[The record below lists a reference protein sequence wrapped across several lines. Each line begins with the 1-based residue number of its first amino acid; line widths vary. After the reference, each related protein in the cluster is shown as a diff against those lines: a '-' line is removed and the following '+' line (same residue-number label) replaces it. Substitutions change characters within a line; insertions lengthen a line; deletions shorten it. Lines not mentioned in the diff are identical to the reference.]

1 MSRTRE
7 GASVNG
13 GLNCVPRSCPGWY
26 RACPQAIL
34 LLLALAFGGP
44 LSPLV
49 RAADAATVNACGTIS
64 GNTVWT
70 ATNVYVVNNCAA
82 TVAASVTLTVQPG
95 TVVKFGGAGAAM
107 VVQGTLA
114 AQGTGGAPIVF
125 TSLQDDSRGGDTNG
139 DGPSTAQAGDWS
151 ALRFAAAS
159 HGRLAYVFVGFGGS
173 GGFDYGG
180 RYAAAELESF
190 SSDVTLDHV
199 TLQASAQSGLYCS
212 NASVQV
218 TYGQVSNNAAY
229 GLYWDGVDGAV
240 PVVVTD
246 TAFSGNGAAGWLHFR
261 DTAGTITFQR
271 NTATGAKNGFRADG
285 RHNQGALLWDN
296 AGNLPLLITPGV
308 LVAPGTTWT
317 LMPGTVVK
325 LSGGETTLDVQGT
338 LHAEGTAVLPIAFT
352 SANDDSRAGDTNGD
366 GASTGAPAQWASVR
380 FESGSQGRVA
390 YASFEY
396 GGSGAYD
403 YAGRYG
409 AAMFESFS
417 SDVTLDHVTIRA
429 SGKSGLYANTAS
441 VRVTNGQVSDN
452 TLYGLYWDGVD
463 AAVPLV
469 VSDTH
474 FGGNGTAAGW
484 LHFPDAAATVTFER
498 NVATA
503 PKNGFRADGRLN
515 QGSLTWNNGDDLP
528 LLISGGLTIAPA
540 TTLTLDPGTIVKFGN
555 AGDVL
560 VVQGTLQALG
570 TGGSPIVLTSASDDA
585 HGGDTNGDGPSQ
597 GQPGQWSGL
606 RFSAGSSGRLAYT
619 FIAYGGSRA
628 FDYAGRYGVGMVECF
643 SSDVTFDH
651 CTLDASGRDG
661 LYAEGATVTFTNG
674 AVSDN
679 VRYGLNYNRL
689 DAAVPLVV
697 TGNVFSGSQGGAAR
711 LDLNGNPPQITFQG
725 NTGSG
730 TQRAGFSLAGTIT
743 SDAVWDNTGSLPL
756 VIDGG
761 LTVAAEAT
769 LTVKPGTVVKF
780 AGQRDVLVVNGTLIA
795 TGTDA
800 APIAFTSLRD
810 DSHGGDTNGDG
821 ASVGVAADWSALRF
835 AAGSTGSLA
844 YAYVGFGGSG
854 AYDYAGRY
862 TAGMLESFSND
873 VSLDHCTVQ
882 ASEQHGLYV
891 ANHSVTVTNTQ
902 FIGNRSNGVYD
913 DGIDPGTPFAL
924 RGNVFSANG
933 NYGAYVRIAD
943 SAAQI
948 TVEHNQ
954 SVAPKNGLR
963 VSGGLTQGFLR
974 WDSPHAPMVVDGGL
988 AIRAGAR
995 LTLEPGSVVKFA
1007 AGGDVLQI
1015 AGTLEADGTFTA
1027 PIAFTSI
1034 GDDAHGGDTNGDGPS
1049 TGTRGQ
1055 WAGLRFLSGSQVSLR
1070 HSFIGYGGSGAYDH
1084 LGVYGRGLVDVRGG
1098 SIQIKHGEVRSSA
1111 LHGLY
1116 VENADVTIAYAA
1128 ITDHAQN
1135 GIHNTTPSVDIDARY
1150 NWWGDAS
1157 GPQHPT
1163 LNPGGKGSAI
1173 SSGVLVVPWL
1183 NRFTWLEPPTTLVH
1197 GVTPLSWTAFD
1208 IDPAALHSTADA
1220 TGIIGTQVFG
1230 RDYPARGGVA
1240 WDTRPLPNGRYE
1252 LRASWRDLAGSPV
1265 NEQLRQVVV
1274 NNDPTLVW
1282 HGGRLTVDETWGPG
1296 HVHVVEGDVLV
1307 AAGVR
1312 LTIAPGT
1319 VVKFTPGTRMIVEDG
1334 GVVDASATEAAP
1346 IVLTSVTDDVSGDTN
1361 LDGSQS
1367 LPRPGDWSGIN
1378 TRGSGTFNDTP
1389 FVELRYTQSNHSGI
1403 LVGNERWRGTF
1414 VHRVTGDVT
1423 VPSGTT
1429 LTIDAGAVVKFDA
1442 YKGIVVQPGGHLVAL
1457 GSVAE
1462 RIVFTSIRDD
1472 TAGGDTNGDGNT
1484 SEPEA
1489 GDWRWIY
1496 VDAAEATFDHVELR
1510 YGGGTSSGNWDQ
1522 TGMIRTN
1529 GAATLTVTS
1538 SLLRDTFFDGILAWG
1553 GTVTIENAIFT
1564 DIDRSVSAHP
1574 GSQVHVVNC
1583 TVDGNRIGL
1592 LVHGGTMDITNTI
1605 VSNNYE
1611 SGIQYDF
1618 GTLASVRYSD
1628 VWAASGSASVNY
1640 RGTADQT
1647 SSNGNLSRDPHYVD
1661 REHGDY
1667 RLDYRSPAID
1677 AADGPAAP
1685 ETDSVGAPR
1694 YDDPRTTNTGIAT
1707 AGGAYADMGAYEF
1720 VETAASNLDLV
1731 VSSVSGPTAA
1741 VAGDTVRVQW
1751 TITNTGSAQ
1760 VVGPW
1765 HDTVNLVLS
1774 PEANPTV
1781 VFAAEVAV
1789 GDGARL
1795 GPGQSL
1801 STSADIRVPGSV
1813 VGTHYWQVVTNTRGE
1828 VFEGRNRENN
1838 TGQSLAPV
1846 ALDLPGLVIGG
1857 AGLSR
1862 QFSAVGEAHWFKF
1875 NPAAGQDVLVRLD
1888 RAGTGG
1894 VTELYIGQGYMPSR
1908 VRFDARQS
1916 ERNAPEVSA
1925 LAASTAAQTYYVLAY
1940 PAALSGGA
1948 AGFTIGARVLDFS
1961 LEWVGPA
1968 VVGNAGPVTLTVHG
1982 GQLRSDMTF
1991 EIIDA
1996 HGGVHGATSVFL
2008 SDSSIAYVT
2017 FDLAGLSTGAYGVR
2031 VSDGAR
2037 TASLA
2042 DGFTVAVGAPGTVQ
2056 AQLTMPK
2063 AMRPDWTETVTVEYA
2078 NVGNTDAVAPLMVL
2092 SLQNAKL
2099 QLPGK
2104 SAFAYATVQLLGIN
2118 GAGPA
2123 GVLPP
2128 GAHNTITLQMQPT
2141 TGSGT
2146 ITGKLWVLSDANQ
2159 PWDWNAAKSVMRPD
2173 FVPADAWEAIFANFT
2188 AKVGTTVG
2196 QYDAALAEDATYL
2209 SHLGEYTGDVQR
2221 LLAFEL
2227 NQAGLYELTQRY
2239 ALGGFGRGV
2248 PAWWEMRANVDASGN
2263 IMIGLAAAQRFF
2275 LRQGD
2280 GSYRGV
2286 GGEFATLTV
2295 TAGAYELLETDGE
2308 RVVFRPDG
2316 TLDFIEEL
2324 NGNRV
2329 TADYSSGRTAS
2340 LTKTNGDRV
2349 TFTYDGHGRITEA
2362 VDAVGRR
2369 TTYGYDGD
2377 GEHLIRF
2384 SGPDG
2389 AMTFTYLQGQGSP
2402 REHALASV
2410 AFPDETHLFFEYDT
2424 RGRLIH
2430 SHADGGAE
2438 ERNYTYGGAGAFTET
2453 NALGQS
2459 STVLSNDAGAA
2470 ARITDPS
2477 GSTVSLLFDSRQLPT
2492 RLSVPPGGSFVYRFN
2507 ADGNPIDTTN
2517 PLGHHVTADYE
2528 GGANRPTVVT
2538 DGAANTTR
2546 LNYDAHGNLLGL
2558 TYPDGT
2564 GDRLQYG
2571 STGQITQ
2578 WLSGLGRGV
2587 TYAYGPGEN
2596 LVSMGF
2602 SDGAS
2607 MSFTY
2612 DTHRNVLTT
2621 SGAGGATSFVY
2632 DDADRVTRITYPSG
2646 HWLAFEYDAGGR
2658 RSRSGT
2664 DGGQAVRYAYDAAG
2678 RVAALRNGNNDLIVG
2693 YAYDVVGRLAR
2704 RDMGNGTYTL
2714 YEYDAASRVA
2724 HLVNHRADGT
2734 VLSRFDYGYDDAGR
2748 LATLSTLDGAWT
2760 YEHDAAGQLTG
2771 AAFTSVN
2778 PAMPN
2783 QLLAYTYDA
2792 AGNRRSAVRNGVPTT
2807 YALNALNQYTG
2818 AGSSTYT
2825 YDAAGNLIG
2834 WHEASDGWQY
2844 RYDDGNRL
2852 VSATGP
2858 DGVWTY
2864 EYDAFGNR
2872 VAAEHAG
2879 VRTEFVIDPVL
2890 GDVVATYNGAGSLI
2904 AQYVHGLGLAGRI
2917 DAAGTT
2923 HYYDFDA
2930 TGHTSELTDAS
2941 GTAVNRYA
2949 YLPYGEPLLR
2959 TESLDNPFQYV
2970 GELGVMTEMYGL
2982 HMMGARYYD
2991 PRTGR
2996 FGQRDPLGL
3005 VSGTNLYAY
3014 VNNSPLEAVDPSG
3027 FYNPFSA
3034 LNGNL
3039 ANCPIPGVDPRSG
3052 AGMEWVK
3059 NMFKPGA
3066 IRGPYREYTGVRRL
3080 TDHGLKRFFGRG
3092 GSSAGQRI
3100 LTNAGRNLVSTAG
3113 RNVVTTAGRAAATTA
3128 VQSAAATESAAT
3140 AAGVGTTTGLWAT
3153 LNTPVTALGAG
3164 TVVVAGTVAAV
3175 FGYAVGTAIRYIPGV
3190 DEGAQSAWTKLNDL
3204 TGGWLFGTPPAA
3216 ELGTGLVS
3224 SHDPNDIIGPAGSG
3238 TAHWITPDQTL
3249 PYKIRFENDKQATA
3263 PAQVVRIT
3271 EQLDPGLDYRTFEL
3285 GSFNFDNV
3293 TVTVTVRPGL
3303 TFYSERLDLRTTHG
3317 LYLDI
3322 TANLDLDTGMVTW
3335 EFVSVDP
3342 VTGLTPRDPL
3352 SGFLP
3357 PNVTSPIG
3365 EGYVTYTIRPRAGAG
3380 IGTSITAQARI
3391 VFDTN
3396 DPIDTPQV
3404 SNPFGPIPDCFGD
3417 CDGRGQVSV
3426 NELLTMVHVALGNF
3440 TTAACIAG
3448 DLNKDGT
3455 ITVDEIV
3462 IGVTFAL
3469 NGCPV
3474 PMVPTPTPSATV
3486 SIALPSPSPTR
3497 ALTVAATA
3505 SASPTPTATPT
3516 PWAVQASPTLTP

>member
-1 MSRTRE
+1 MLRNR
-7 GASVNG
+7 
-13 GLNCVPRSCPGWY
+13 PGRY
-26 RACPQAIL
+26 RACPQAFVL
-34 LLLALAFGGP
+34 LFAVAFCGH
-44 LSPLV
+44 LSPLA
-49 RAADAATVNACGTIS
+49 RAAAAATVNACGTIS
-64 GNTVWT
+64 SNTVWT
-70 ATNVYVVNNCAA
+70 ATNVYVVNNCSAVVA
-82 TVAASVTLTVQPG
+82 TGATLTVQPG
-95 TVVKFGGAGAAM
+95 TVVKFGGASAVM
-107 VVQGTLA
+107 VVQGTLT
-114 AQGTGGAPIVF
+114 AQGTGGALIAF
-125 TSLQDDSRGGDTNG
+125 TSLRDDSRGGDSNG
-139 DGPSTAQAGDWS
+139 DGPSTAHAGDWS
-151 ALRFAAAS
+151 AVRFAAGS
-159 HGRLAYVFVGFGGS
+159 HGRLAHVFVGFGGS

-180 RYAAAELESF
+180 RYAEAEVESF

-199 TLQASAQSGLYCS
+199 TLQASGNSGLYCN

-218 TYGQVSNNAAY
+218 TYGQVSDNVLY
-229 GLYWDGVDGAV
+229 GLYWDGVDAAV
-240 PVVVTD
+240 PLVVTD

-261 DTAGTITFQR
+261 DAAGTITFQR
-271 NTATGAKNGFRADG
+271 NTAAGAKNGFRADG
-285 RHNQGALLWDN
+285 RHNQGSLLWDN
-296 AGNLPLLITPGV
+296 AGNLPLVITPGV
-308 LVAPGTTWT
+308 RVAPDTTWT

-325 LSGGETTLDVQGT
+325 LSGGSTTLDVQGA
-338 LHAEGTAVLPIAFT
+338 LRAEGTSVLPIAFT

-380 FESGSQGRVA
+380 FESGSQGRVT

-396 GGSGAYD
+396 GGSGAFD
-403 YAGRYG
+403 YVGRYG
-409 AAMFESFS
+409 VAMFESFS

-429 SGKSGLYANTAS
+429 SGNSGLYANNAS
-441 VRVTNGQVSDN
+441 VRVTNGQVN
-452 TLYGLYWDGVD
+452 NNGQYGLYWDGVD

-469 VSDTH
+469 VSDTT
-474 FGGNGTAAGW
+474 FTGNGTAAGW
-484 LHFPDAAATVTFER
+484 MHFRDAAGTVTFER
-498 NVATA
+498 NSATGPRNA
-503 PKNGFRADGRLN
+503 FRADGRLN
-515 QGSLTWNNGDDLP
+515 GGLLTWNNGDDLP
-528 LLISGGLTIAPA
+528 LLISGGLTIAPT
-540 TTLTLDPGTIVKFGN
+540 TTLTLDPGAIVKFGN
-555 AGDVL
+555 GRDVL
-560 VVQGTLQALG
+560 VVQGVLQALG
-570 TGGSPIVLTSASDDA
+570 TAGSPIVLTSASDDA

-597 GQPGQWSGL
+597 GQSGQWSGL
-606 RFSAGSSGRLAYT
+606 RFAAGSSGRLAYV
-619 FIAYGGSRA
+619 FIAYGGSGA
-628 FDYAGRYGVGMVECF
+628 FDFVGRYGVGMVESF
-643 SSDVTFDH
+643 SSDVTVDH
-651 CTLDASGRDG
+651 CTLHASGRDG
-661 LYAEGATVTFTNG
+661 LYAENTTVTFTNG
-674 AVSDN
+674 SVSDN
-679 VRYGLNYNRL
+679 VRYGLNYNGL
-689 DAAVPLVV
+689 DAGVPLVV
-697 TGNVFSGSQGGAAR
+697 TGNVFNGSQGGAAR

-743 SDAVWDNTGSLPL
+743 SNAVWDNTGSLPL

-761 LTVAAEAT
+761 LTVAAGAT
-769 LTVKPGTVVKF
+769 LTVTPGTVVKF
-780 AGQRDVLVVNGTLIA
+780 ASQSDVLVVSGTLIA
-795 TGTDA
+795 AGSDA
-800 APIAFTSLRD
+800 APIAFTSVRD

-821 ASVGVAADWSALRF
+821 ASVGVAGDWSALRF
-835 AAGSTGSLA
+835 AAGSTGRLA
-844 YAYVGFGGSG
+844 YTYVGFGGSG
-854 AYDYAGRY
+854 VFDYARRY
-862 TAGMLESFSND
+862 TLGMLESFSSD
-873 VSLDHCTVQ
+873 VTIDHCTVQ
-882 ASEQHGLYV
+882 ASARHGLYV
-891 ANHSVTVTNTQ
+891 ADRSVTVTDTH
-902 FIGNRSNGVYD
+902 FTGNQSNGAYY
-913 DGIDPGTPFAL
+913 DGIDPVTPLAV
-924 RGNVFSANG
+924 RGNVFSGNG
-933 NYGAYVRIAD
+933 TYGAHVRIAD

-948 TVEHNQ
+948 RVDHNQ
-954 SVAPKNGLR
+954 TVAPKNGVR

-974 WDSPHAPMVVDGGL
+974 WDNPNAPMVIDGGL
-988 AIRAGAR
+988 AVRAGAE
-995 LTLEPGSVVKFA
+995 LTVESGSVVKFA
-1007 AGGDVLQI
+1007 GGADVLQI
-1015 AGTLEADGTFTA
+1015 EGTLTAEGTFLA

-1034 GDDAHGGDTNGDGPS
+1034 SDDVHGGDTNGDGPS
-1049 TGTRGQ
+1049 TGTPGQ

-1116 VENADVTIAYAA
+1116 VENAAVTIAYAA

-1135 GIHNTTPSVDIDARY
+1135 GIYNGTPSVDVDARY

-1163 LNPGGKGSAI
+1163 LNPAGKGSAV
-1173 SSGVLVVPWL
+1173 SNGVLVAPWL
-1183 NRFTWLEPPTTLVH
+1183 NRFTWLEPTTTLVH
-1197 GVTPLSWTAFD
+1197 GVTPLSWSAFD
-1208 IDPAALHSTADA
+1208 IDPATLTSAADA

-1230 RDYPARGGVA
+1230 RDYPASGGVA

-1274 NNDPTLVW
+1274 NNDPSLVW
-1282 HGGRLTVDETWGPG
+1282 HGGRLTTDETWEPG
-1296 HVHVVEGDVLV
+1296 HVHVVEGDVFV

-1319 VVKFTPGTRMIVEDG
+1319 VVKFTPGTRIIVEDG
-1334 GVVDASATEAAP
+1334 GAVDAPATEAAP

-1367 LPRPGDWSGIN
+1367 LPRPGDWDGIT
-1378 TRGSGTFNDTP
+1378 TRGTGTFNDTP
-1389 FVELRYTQSNHSGI
+1389 FVDLRYTQSNHSGI
-1403 LVGNERWRGTF
+1403 LLGNERWRGSF

-1423 VPSGTT
+1423 VPSGVT

-1442 YKGIVVQPGGHLVAL
+1442 YKGLIVQPGGHLVAL

-1484 SEPEA
+1484 SAPEA

-1496 VDAAEATFDHVELR
+1496 VDGAGATFDHAELR

-1529 GAATLTVTS
+1529 GAASLTVTNS
-1538 SLLRDTFFDGILAWG
+1538 VLRDAFFDGILAWG
-1553 GTVTIENAIFT
+1553 GTAAIRSSIFT
-1564 DIDRSVSAHP
+1564 NIDRAISAHP
-1574 GSQVHVVNC
+1574 GSPVHVVNC
-1583 TVDGNRIGL
+1583 TLDGNRIGL
-1592 LVHGGTMDITNTI
+1592 LIHGGSMDVTNSI

-1618 GTLASVRYSD
+1618 GTLAAVRYSD
-1628 VWAASGSASVNY
+1628 VWAAGSTSVNY
-1640 RGTADQT
+1640 RNTPDQT
-1647 SSNGNLSRDPHYVD
+1647 GSNGNISKDPHYVD
-1661 REHGDY
+1661 REVGNY

-1685 ETDSVGAPR
+1685 ATDIVGVPR
-1694 YDDPRTTNTGIAT
+1694 YDDPRTPNTGIAA
-1707 AGGAYADMGAYEF
+1707 AGGAYADIGASEF
-1720 VETAASNLDLV
+1720 AETADSNLDLI

-1741 VAGDTVRVQW
+1741 VAGESVRVQW
-1751 TITNTGSAQ
+1751 TVTNIGSAQ

-1774 PEANPTV
+1774 PDANPTV
-1781 VFAAEVAV
+1781 MFAAEVLV
-1789 GDGARL
+1789 GDGVKL
-1795 GPGQSL
+1795 GPGQRV
-1801 STSADIRVPGSV
+1801 STAATIRVPGSV
-1813 VGTHYWQVVTNTRGE
+1813 VGTHYWQVMTNTRGE
-1828 VFEGRNRENN
+1828 VFEGRNWENN
-1838 TGQSLAPV
+1838 TTQSLAPV
-1846 ALDLPGLVIGG
+1846 ALDLPELVIGG
-1857 AGLSR
+1857 AALSR
-1862 QFSAVGEAHWFKF
+1862 QFDAVGQAHWFKF
-1875 NPAAGQDVLVRLD
+1875 TPAAGQDILVRLD

-1894 VTELYIGQGYMPSR
+1894 VTELYVAQGYMPSR
-1908 VRFDARQS
+1908 VRFDARQN
-1916 ERNAPEVSA
+1916 ERNAPDVST
-1925 LAASTAAQTYYVLAY
+1925 LAASTSTQTYYVFAY
-1940 PAALSGGA
+1940 PASLSGGA
-1948 AGFTIGARVLDFS
+1948 ASFTIGAQVLDFS
-1961 LEWVGPA
+1961 IEWVGPA
-1968 VVGNAGPVTLTVHG
+1968 QVGNAGPVTLAVHG

-1996 HGGVHGATSVFL
+1996 HGGVHTATAVFL
-2008 SDSSIAYVT
+2008 ADSSLAYVT
-2017 FDLAGLSTGAYGVR
+2017 FDLSGLPTGAYDVR
-2031 VSDGAR
+2031 VRDGAR
-2037 TASLA
+2037 TVSLT
-2042 DGFTVAVGAPGTVQ
+2042 DGFNVTVGTPGAVQ
-2056 AQLTMPK
+2056 AQLVMPK

-2078 NVGNTDAVAPLMVL
+2078 NVGNTDVVAPLMVL
-2092 SLQNAKL
+2092 SVQNAKL

-2104 SAFAYATVQLLGIN
+2104 TEFVYPTVQLLGIN

-2141 TGSGT
+2141 ASAGT
-2146 ITGKLWVLSDANQ
+2146 ITGKLWVLSDPNQ
-2159 PWDWNAAKSVMRPD
+2159 PWDWNAAKSLMRPD

-2196 QYDAALAEDATYL
+2196 QYDGALAEDATYL

-2263 IMIGLAAAQRFF
+2263 VRIGLAAAQRFF

-2316 TLDFIEEL
+2316 KLDFIEDL

-2369 TTYGYDGD
+2369 TTYGYDAN
-2377 GEHLIRF
+2377 GEHLVRF
-2384 SGPDG
+2384 SGADG
-2389 AMTFTYLQGQGSP
+2389 EMTFTYLLGQGSA
-2402 REHALASV
+2402 REHALATV

-2438 ERNYTYGGAGAFTET
+2438 ERNYTYGAAGAFTET

-2470 ARITDPS
+2470 ARVTDPS
-2477 GSTVSLLFDSRQLPT
+2477 GSTVALLFDSRQLPT
-2492 RLSVPPGGSFVYRFN
+2492 RLSVPSGGSFAYRFD

-2528 GGANRPTVVT
+2528 GGANRPTVVM

-2587 TYAYGPGEN
+2587 TYGYDPGEN
-2596 LVSMGF
+2596 LVSMSF

-2607 MSFTY
+2607 TSFTY

-2632 DDADRVTRITYPSG
+2632 DGADRVTRITYPSG
-2646 HWLAFEYDAGGR
+2646 HWLAFAYDTGGR
-2658 RSRSGT
+2658 RSRSET
-2664 DGGQAVRYAYDAAG
+2664 DGGQTVHYAYDAAG
-2678 RVAALRNGNNDLIVG
+2678 RLATLRNGNDDLIVS
-2693 YAYDVVGRLAR
+2693 YAYDAAGRLAR
-2704 RDMGNGTYTL
+2704 RDLGNGTYTT
-2714 YEYDAASRVA
+2714 YEYDAASRIA

-2734 VLSRFDYGYDDAGR
+2734 VLSRFEYGYDAAGR
-2748 LATLSTLDGAWT
+2748 LVTLSTLDGAWT

-2792 AGNRRSAVRNGVPTT
+2792 AGNRRSAVRNGVATT
-2807 YALNALNQYTG
+2807 YAVNALNQYTG
-2818 AGSSTYT
+2818 AGSSTYN
-2825 YDAAGNLIG
+2825 YDAAGNLIA
-2834 WHEASDGWQY
+2834 WHDGSEGWQY

-2852 VSATGP
+2852 TSATGP

-2872 VAAEHAG
+2872 VAAEHEG

-2890 GDVVATYNGAGSLI
+2890 GDVVASYNGAGSLI
-2904 AQYVHGLGLAGRI
+2904 AQYVHGLGLASRI
-2917 DAAGTT
+2917 DAAGTS

-2930 TGHTSELTDAS
+2930 IGHTSELTDAS

-2970 GELGVMTEMYGL
+2970 GELGVMTEIYGL

-2991 PRTGR
+2991 PRDGR
-2996 FGQRDPLGL
+2996 FVQRDPLGL

-3014 VNNSPLEAVDPSG
+3014 VNNSPVEAVDPSG
-3027 FYNPFSA
+3027 FYNPFAA

-3066 IRGPYREYTGVRRL
+3066 IRGPYREYTGLRRL

-3092 GSSAGQRI
+3092 GSSAGSRI

-3128 VQSAAATESAAT
+3128 VQSAAASESAAT
-3140 AAGVGTTTGLWAT
+3140 AAGIGTSTGLWAT
-3153 LNTPVTALGAG
+3153 LNTPVAALGAG

-3175 FGYAVGTAIRYIPGV
+3175 AGYAAGTLIRYIPGV
-3190 DEGAQSAWTKLNDL
+3190 DEGAQSAWIKLNDW
-3204 TGGWLFGTPPAA
+3204 TGGWLLGTPPAA
-3216 ELGTGLVS
+3216 ELGTPLVS
-3224 SHDPNDIIGPAGSG
+3224 SHDPNDLIGPAGNG

-3271 EQLDPGLDYRTFEL
+3271 EQLDPGLDYSTFEL
-3285 GSFNFDNV
+3285 GSFNFDGV
-3293 TVTVTVRPGL
+3293 TVPVPPGL
-3303 TFYSERLDLRTTHG
+3303 TFYSERLDLRATHG

-3322 TANLDLDTGMVTW
+3322 TANLDLDTGLVTW
-3335 EFVSVDP
+3335 EFTSIDP
-3342 VTGLTPRDPL
+3342 VTGRTPRDPL
-3352 SGFLP
+3352 TGFLP
-3357 PNVTSPIG
+3357 PNVISPIG
-3365 EGYVTYTIRPRAGAG
+3365 EGYVTYTIRTRSSVG
-3380 IGTSITAQARI
+3380 IGTPITAEARI

-3396 DPIDTPQV
+3396 DPIDTPLHR
-3404 SNPFGPIPDCFGD
+3404 NPVGPMPDCTGD
-3417 CDGRGQVSV
+3417 CDASLQVTV
-3426 NELLTMVHVALGNF
+3426 NELLAMVHIALGNV
-3440 TTAACIAG
+3440 TPAACIAG
-3448 DLNKDGT
+3448 DLNLDGT
-3455 ITVDEIV
+3455 VTVDEIV
-3462 IGVTFAL
+3462 IGVSFAL
-3469 NGCPV
+3469 NGCPLPIV
-3474 PMVPTPTPSATV
+3474 PPPTPSATV
-3486 SIALPSPSPTR
+3486 TVAVPSPSPTR
-3497 ALTVAATA
+3497 TPTAAVAAPA
-3505 SASPTPTATPT
+3505 SATPTATATPT
-3516 PWAVQASPTLTP
+3516 PIEAQPTPTLTPLF